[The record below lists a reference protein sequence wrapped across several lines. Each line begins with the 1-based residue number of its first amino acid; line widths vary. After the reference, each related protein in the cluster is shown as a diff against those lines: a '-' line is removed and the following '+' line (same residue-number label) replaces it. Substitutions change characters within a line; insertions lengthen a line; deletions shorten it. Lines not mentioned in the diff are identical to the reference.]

1 MLVKNSI
8 SLKLNSATTKNNP
21 LIWKI
26 IAKAML
32 SPAKTFFTVTG
43 RILPYLINS
52 KMKNT
57 KTTTADKD
65 IRTNVTEPCG
75 LLASSALFT
84 PKKKLPNYHD
94 LQWIVQQTTM
104 NH

>member
-26 IAKAML
+26 IAKA
-32 SPAKTFFTVTG
+32 TVTG
-43 RILPYLINS
+43 WILPYLINS

-57 KTTTADKD
+57 KTTTTDKD

-75 LLASSALFT
+75 LLASSTLFT
-84 PKKKLPNYHD
+84 PKMKLPNHHD

-104 NH
+104 NY

>member
-57 KTTTADKD
+57 
-65 IRTNVTEPCG
+65 
-75 LLASSALFT
+75 
-84 PKKKLPNYHD
+84 
-94 LQWIVQQTTM
+94 
-104 NH
+104 

>member
-32 SPAKTFFTVTG
+32 SPAKTLFYGNWKDIT
-43 RILPYLINS
+43 LPY
-52 KMKNT
+52 
-57 KTTTADKD
+57 
-65 IRTNVTEPCG
+65 
-75 LLASSALFT
+75 
-84 PKKKLPNYHD
+84 
-94 LQWIVQQTTM
+94 QQQNEEHE
-104 NH
+104 NHNN